1 MKRLSRREFVRTG
14 CAGVALASIPAI
26 CRAPLA
32 AFAPPGPLPLAEYYK
47 MFGVDEALILRTMA
61 AGLAKGG
68 DYCDVYF
75 QNHVAHYIGLED
87 NIVNVAYTGVDF
99 GVGIRVLKGDQ
110 TGYSFTEEIT
120 PKAMQMAAET
130 AANIASS
137 GKTLPPQGLTPRTPP
152 QYYPIPTAWQDVK
165 PDRKVAFLPAL
176 NQRVF
181 SLDKRVIKCRVFW
194 LDEFSHILIA
204 NSDGRI
210 VCDYQP
216 MTGMMV
222 SCTAEQNG
230 RREEGTAMTSGRYGI
245 EYFTSG
251 RVEKLANKAVGQAV
265 LLFEAS
271 QPAAGEMEVV
281 LAPGSSGIL
290 LHEAIGH
297 GMEADFN
304 RTKVSTFADKMGKQ
318 VAEKFVSI
326 VDDGTMPGLRGSINV
341 DDEGNDTQKTVLV
354 ENGVLS
360 SYLHDRISARF
371 YGTRPT
377 GNGRRET
384 FRFSPIPRMRNTY
397 MPAGPH
403 DPEEIMRSVKKGIY
417 TEEFSNGEVSIGAGD
432 FTFYVK
438 TGYLIE
444 DGRKTRPIKDVN
456 VIGNGPEVLR
466 RITMVGN
473 DLKFDDGLWT
483 CGKNGQGAPN
493 QMGLPTVKVSAITVG
508 GVNRGTLS

>member
-1 MKRLSRREFVRTG
+1 MKKLSRRDFMRRGCSGLAVLSVPFVFK
-14 CAGVALASIPAI
+14 AD
-26 CRAPLA
+26 PLK
-32 AFAPPGPLPLAEYYK
+32 AFANAPDAALPLNDCYR
-47 MFGVDEALILRTMA
+47 MFGVDEALIRRIMA
-61 AGLAKGG
+61 VALAKGG
-68 DYCDVYF
+68 DYSDLYF
-75 QNHVAHYIGLED
+75 QNHVFHYIGLED
-87 NIVNVAYTGVDF
+87 NIVNQAYTGVDY

-120 PKAMQMAAET
+120 EKAMELAAQT
-130 AANIASS
+130 AASIADS
-137 GKTLPPQGLTPRTPP
+137 GRTLPPQELKLHPTPNYYSIRTS
-152 QYYPIPTAWQDVK
+152 WEDVK
-165 PDRKVAFLPAL
+165 PDRKVAFLPEI
-176 NQRVF
+176 NQKVF
-181 SLDKRVIKCRVFW
+181 SADKRVIKCRIACM
-194 LDEFSHILIA
+194 DEWSHILIA

-210 VCDYQP
+210 VTDYQP
-216 MTGMMV
+216 MTGMWA

-230 RREEGTAMTSGRYGI
+230 QKEEGFAMTSGRYGI
-245 EYFTSG
+245 EHYTPE
-251 RVEKLANKAVGQAV
+251 RIDRIAKEAVRRTV
-265 LLFEAS
+265 LLFEAVK
-271 QPAAGEMEVV
+271 PEAGEMEVV

-304 RTKVSTFADKMGKQ
+304 RKKISTFADKMGKP
-318 VAEKFVSI
+318 VAENFVNI
-326 VDDGTMPGLRGSINV
+326 VDDGTIPGLRGTINV

-371 YGTRPT
+371 YGVKPT
-377 GNGRRET
+377 GNGRRQS
-384 FRFSPIPRMRNTY
+384 FRFSPVPRMRNTY

-403 DPEEIMRSVKKGIY
+403 DPEEIIRSVKKGIY
-417 TEEFSNGEVSIGAGD
+417 TEEFSNGQVSIGAGD

-456 VIGNGPEVLR
+456 VIGNGPEVLK

-483 CGKNGQGAPN
+483 CGKDGQGAPN

-508 GVNRGTLS
+508 GVSG